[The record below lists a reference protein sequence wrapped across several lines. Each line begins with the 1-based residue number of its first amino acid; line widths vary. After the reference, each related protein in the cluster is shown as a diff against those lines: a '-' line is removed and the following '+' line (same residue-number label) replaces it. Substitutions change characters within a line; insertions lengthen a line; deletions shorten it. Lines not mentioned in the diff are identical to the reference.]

1 MANANGGHTATDAI
15 LRELEKRISKEYK
28 QAEQEV
34 EEKLNDYLAR
44 FAKKDALKKKAL
56 ANGLI
61 TQQEYSK
68 WRLGQIAIGER
79 WAEMR
84 DTLAEDY
91 SNVNQIARS
100 IAYGYMP
107 EVYALNHNYGT
118 FLVESE
124 SLLDT
129 SYTLYDAQAVEF
141 LFNGGTF
148 YPSPGRRVTERINMG
163 LDVAWNKKQ
172 VESAMIQSI
181 LQGESIGGIATRV
194 SQSVGETNR
203 KAAIRNARTMTTCV
217 ENAGNVASYKRAAS
231 MGINVQQEWR
241 ATLDNRTRHEHR
253 MVDGQRVGAG
263 EPFKVDGYEMEYPG
277 DPSAPG
283 YLVYNCRCHV
293 RPIVKGHEV
302 SASDVTKRNNKLGD
316 MSYSE
321 WKKEKK
327 SVSQSIT
334 HQDEVAETMKRV
346 YGSEYKKY
354 SKL

>member
-1 MANANGGHTATDAI
+1 MATGHTATNAI
-15 LRELEKRISKEYK
+15 LSKLEKEIAKEYE
-28 QAEQEV
+28 QAEKEV
-34 EEKLNDYLAR
+34 EEKLQDYLRR

-61 TQQEYSK
+61 TQQEYNQ
-68 WRLGQIAIGER
+68 WRIGQIAMGER
-79 WAEMR
+79 WEEMR
-84 DTLAEDY
+84 DTLAQDY
-91 SNVNQIARS
+91 SNANQIARS
-100 IAYGYMP
+100 VAYGYMP

-118 FLVESE
+118 FLVEKE

-172 VESAMIQSI
+172 VESVMIQSI
-181 LQGESIGGIATRV
+181 LQGESIGGIATRL
-194 SQSVGETNR
+194 SKSVGETNR

-217 ENAGNVASYKRAAS
+217 ENAGNVASYERAAS
-231 MGINVQQEWR
+231 MGIDVQQEWR

-253 MVDGQRVGAG
+253 MVDGQRVAAGAS
-263 EPFKVDGYEMEYPG
+263 FVVDGYEMEYPG

-293 RPIVKGHEV
+293 RPVVKGHEV
-302 SASDVTKRNNKLGD
+302 EASDVTKRNNKLGE
-316 MSYSE
+316 MTYSE
-321 WKKEKK
+321 WKSQKT
-327 SVSQSIT
+327 SISQSIT
-334 HQDEVAETMKRV
+334 HQDEVASTMKRI
-346 YGSEYKKY
+346 YGAEYKRY
-354 SKL
+354 SRL